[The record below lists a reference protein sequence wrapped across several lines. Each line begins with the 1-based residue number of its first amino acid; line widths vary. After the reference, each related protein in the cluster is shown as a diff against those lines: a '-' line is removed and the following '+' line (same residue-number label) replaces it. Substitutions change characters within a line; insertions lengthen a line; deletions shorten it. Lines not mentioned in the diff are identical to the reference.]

1 MAHRTAGPWA
11 MAYGV
16 VPESMRSLAGRLR
29 NVGRL
34 PCDVVVGAKGDHW
47 SRTAQMRTDDL
58 HCGITLQMA
67 GSDQLHGGDGVL
79 ERCAHHP
86 RDAVF
91 ADQRRACPVVSWM
104 HIHDRAAPGE
114 FGEDRLEFGI
124 GDRAIED
131 AGVHRHADMPNSS

>member
-1 MAHRTAGPWA
+1 MS
-11 MAYGV
+11 V
-16 VPESMRSLAGRLR
+16 VSHATSSSARR
-29 NVGRL
+29 
-34 PCDVVVGAKGDHW
+34 GDHW

-91 ADQRRACPVVSWM
+91 ADQRRACPVADWM
-104 HIHDRAAPGE
+104 QIQDRAGPVE

-131 AGVHRHADMPNSS
+131 AGVHRHADMPNSLMARDISAIAASM